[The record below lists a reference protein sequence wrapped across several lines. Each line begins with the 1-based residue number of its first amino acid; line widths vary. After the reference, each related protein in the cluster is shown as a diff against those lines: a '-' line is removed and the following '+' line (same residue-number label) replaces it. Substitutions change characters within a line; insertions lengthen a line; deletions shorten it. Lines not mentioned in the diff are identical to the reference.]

1 MNIQKVFRTKA
12 VLSRMQVL
20 VEFKPSAYRMMEWDN
35 QDPKEMAPL
44 IARNMTQ
51 RFGPW
56 SQGEEMM
63 VDVDSLGSPYIDGS
77 HPHSAGRLWVYP
89 LN

>member
-1 MNIQKVFRTKA
+1 
-12 VLSRMQVL
+12 
-20 VEFKPSAYRMMEWDN
+20 
-35 QDPKEMAPL
+35 MAPL

-63 VDVDSLGSPYIDGS
+63 VDVDTLGLPYIDGT